1 MSKKL
6 LGRLT
11 RLWGSFRPSSLVK
24 SPNPPS
30 SKLTPVTTLP
40 LHPQLLFLLHL
51 HHLQASLYPRE
62 PPISPLSWPAHCQL
76 ITPKTLMQQ
85 PPLPTNTQ
93 SLFRLLF
100 LFLGRPQLAPS
111 SSPSHQE
118 G

>member
-1 MSKKL
+1 MSRKL

-51 HHLQASLYPRE
+51 HHPQASLYPE
-62 PPISPLSWPAHCQL
+62 SPPYHPSAGQL
-76 ITPKTLMQQ
+76 T
-85 PPLPTNTQ
+85 
-93 SLFRLLF
+93 
-100 LFLGRPQLAPS
+100 AS
-111 SSPSHQE
+111 SSPPKPSCSNHHSQPTPRAYSGYSSHS
-118 G
+118 

>member
-1 MSKKL
+1 MSRKL

-24 SPNPPS
+24 SPNLPS

-51 HHLQASLYPRE
+51 HHLQASLHPRE
-62 PPISPLSWPAHCQL
+62 PPIPPFSWPAHCQL
-76 ITPKTLMQQ
+76 ITPNPLMQQ
-85 PPLPTNTQ
+85 PPLQPSTQ
-93 SLFRLLF
+93 SLFRLLS
-100 LFLGRPQLAPS
+100 LPIGRPQLTPS